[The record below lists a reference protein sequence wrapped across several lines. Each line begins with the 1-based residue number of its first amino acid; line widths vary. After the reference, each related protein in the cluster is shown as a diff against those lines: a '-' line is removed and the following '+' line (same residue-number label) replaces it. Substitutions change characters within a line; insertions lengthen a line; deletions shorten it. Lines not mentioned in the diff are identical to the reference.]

1 MGFYDNPI
9 VDIYSKTSEE
19 SLIATK
25 QVFLQKNGFLVREE
39 NPDKGVDLDVEL
51 LIDKMVIELA
61 QQSK

>member
-9 VDIYSKTSEE
+9 IDIYSKTSEE
-19 SLIATK
+19 SLITTK

-51 LIDKMVIELA
+51 LIHICCA
-61 QQSK
+61 QTGIKPC